1 MNPYDEPVIMQ
12 RRESLMNP
20 YDETLMMRRR
30 RRIIISTPVRVP
42 EPAEQPALFP
52 ERPEPLRD
60 DLTIAQRFA
69 EFHAANPHVYRLL
82 REMALSDAARGVRRI
97 SPKLLV
103 ERLRAAGLTTAAAD
117 DEYRINNIYTSHYA
131 RLLAAEPGL
140 AGRIPMR
147 KLVTE

>member
-1 MNPYDEPVIMQ
+1 MNPYDEPTII
-12 RRESLMNP
+12 RR
-20 YDETLMMRRR
+20 TRRM
-30 RRIIISTPVRVP
+30 IVSVPVHTP
-42 EPAEQPALFP
+42 EPAEQPSLLA
-52 ERPEPLRD
+52 ERPEPD
-60 DLTIAQRFA
+60 ADAITIAQRFA
-69 EFHAANPHVYRLL
+69 AFHASNPHVYRLL
-82 REMALSDAARGVRRI
+82 REMTLSDAERGVRRI

-147 KLVTE
+147 KLVAE